1 MRVYI
6 CRHGEAQPHALSG
19 RDLDRSLTQKGR
31 LQARYLASVL
41 GALDAAERP
50 RRLLASPAIRTM
62 ETAQSIADELGL
74 GITSLDDLLPACHA
88 STALDVIER
97 FGYGEQIAIVGH
109 NPTMTAVLSVLSH
122 GPSASC
128 CMPGPALQTGH
139 MAVVD
144 IPWPCTA
151 GTGSTL
157 ELHRYEPAPVA

>member
-122 GPSASC
+122 GSSASC

>member
-19 RDLDRSLTQKGR
+19 RDIDRALTKKGR

-41 GALDAAERP
+41 GSMEPASRP
-50 RRLLASPAIRTM
+50 RRLLASPAARTM

-74 GITSLDDLLPACHA
+74 GITTVDELLPACQA
-88 STALDVIER
+88 SNALDAIER
-97 FGYGEQIAIVGH
+97 FSQGEQIAMVGH
-109 NPTMTAVLSVLSH
+109 NPTMTAVVSVLAH
-122 GPSASC
+122 GPSASSY
-128 CMPGPALQTGH
+128 MPGPALQTGH

-144 IPWPCTA
+144 IPWPCAA

-157 ELHRYEPAPVA
+157 ELHRYDPAPVA